1 MIDRGDS
8 MRDFFRITISLCA
21 VALLLPG
28 LVLADTERQEKSLD
42 EIARALSNPVSAIS
56 YVGNDFEYRSY
67 QGDLPGAD
75 EQSGESYLIKPAFG
89 IPLANGKNI
98 LLRAAIPVRLSQPKY
113 VADREYYDFLIRQKA
128 DSMPGDGVF
137 ESGHSF
143 LGDVMYDIAYGGVND
158 NGWIFMYG
166 LAGVL
171 STSKDGSAARNQR
184 LLGPEVAFG
193 KETSWGVLGAWLSHV
208 VDVSGDS
215 TADIDSELTSA
226 RMFFAYSLGNGWQI
240 FSNPTIT
247 YDWEAASGNKLLL
260 PIGGGV
266 SKVSRL
272 GGLPLKFAM
281 DVQNYIV
288 SPDAYGPEWLLT
300 FSVTPVFPNLFQR

>member
-1 MIDRGDS
+1 
-8 MRDFFRITISLCA
+8 MREFFRLFSGLCT
-21 VALLLPG
+21 VVLLLPG
-28 LVLADTERQEKSLD
+28 LVLADTPQQEKSLD

-56 YVGNDFEYRSY
+56 YVGNDFEFRSY

-75 EQSGESYLIKPAFG
+75 DQSGESYLIKPSFG
-89 IPLANGKNI
+89 IPLSNGKNI
-98 LLRAAIPVRLSQPKY
+98 LLRATIPIRLSQPKY

-128 DSMPGDGVF
+128 DSMPRDGVF

-143 LGDVMYDIAYGGVND
+143 LGDVTYDIAYGGVND

-171 STSKDGSAARNQR
+171 ATSKDGSAARNQR

-208 VDVSGDS
+208 VDVSGES
-215 TADIDSELTSA
+215 SADIDSELTSA
-226 RMFFAYSLGNGWQI
+226 RVFFAYSLGNGWQI

>member
-1 MIDRGDS
+1 
-8 MRDFFRITISLCA
+8 MRDVFKFLCGLCT
-21 VALLLPG
+21 VVFLLPD
-28 LVLADTERQEKSLD
+28 LVLAGTEKEQKSLD

-56 YVGNDFEYRSY
+56 YVGNDFEYRSN

-75 EQSGESYLIKPAFG
+75 DQSGESYLIKPAFG
-89 IPLANGKNI
+89 IPLSNGKNI
-98 LLRAAIPVRLSQPKY
+98 LLRATIPVRLNQPKY
-113 VADREYYDFLIRQKA
+113 VADREYYGFLIRQKA
-128 DSMPGDGVF
+128 DSMPRDGEF
-137 ESGHSF
+137 RTDHAF
-143 LGDVMYDIAYGGVND
+143 LGDVTYDIAYGGVND

-208 VDVSGDS
+208 VDVTGDS
-215 TADIDSELTSA
+215 SADIDTELTSA
-226 RMFFAYSLGNGWQI
+226 RLFFAYSLGNGWQI
-240 FSNPTIT
+240 FSNPTVT
-247 YDWEAASGNKLLL
+247 YDWEAVSGNKLLL

-266 SKVSRL
+266 SKVTRL

>member
-1 MIDRGDS
+1 
-8 MRDFFRITISLCA
+8 MRDVFKMLSVLYALILLLPA
-21 VALLLPG
+21 VAL
-28 LVLADTERQEKSLD
+28 AATENEEKTLD
-42 EIARALSNPVSAIS
+42 EIAKALSNPVAAIS
-56 YVGNDFEYRSY
+56 YVGNDFQYRSY

-75 EQSGESYLIKPAFG
+75 DQSGESYLIKPAFG
-89 IPLANGKNI
+89 IPLSNGKNI
-98 LLRAAIPVRLSQPKY
+98 LLRATIPVRLSQPKY

-128 DSMPGDGVF
+128 DSMPGDGAF

-143 LGDVMYDIAYGGVND
+143 LGDVTYDIAYGGVND

-171 STSKDGSAARNQR
+171 ATSEDTSAARNQR

-208 VDVSGDS
+208 VDVSGGS
-215 TADIDSELTSA
+215 SANIDSEMTSA
-226 RMFFAYSLGNGWQI
+226 RLFFAYGLGNGWQV
-240 FSNPTIT
+240 FSNPTIV
-247 YDWEAASGNKLLL
+247 YDWEAVSGNKLLL
-260 PIGGGV
+260 PIGAGV
-266 SKVSRL
+266 SKVTRL

-288 SPDAYGPEWLLT
+288 SPDAYGPEWLLS

>member
-1 MIDRGDS
+1 
-8 MRDFFRITISLCA
+8 MRDVFKFLCCLCT
-21 VALLLPG
+21 VVLLMPD
-28 LVLADTERQEKSLD
+28 LVLAGTEKEQKSLD

-56 YVGNDFEYRSY
+56 YVGNDFEYRSN

-75 EQSGESYLIKPAFG
+75 DQSGESYLIKPAFG
-89 IPLANGKNI
+89 IPLSNGKNI
-98 LLRAAIPVRLSQPKY
+98 LLRATIPVRLNQPKY
-113 VADREYYDFLIRQKA
+113 VADREYYGFLIRQKA
-128 DSMPGDGVF
+128 DSMPRDGEF
-137 ESGHSF
+137 RTDHAF
-143 LGDVMYDIAYGGVND
+143 LGDVTYDIAYGGVND

-208 VDVSGDS
+208 VDVTGDS
-215 TADIDSELTSA
+215 SADIDTELTSA
-226 RMFFAYSLGNGWQI
+226 RLFFAYSLGNGWQI
-240 FSNPTIT
+240 FSNPTVT
-247 YDWEAASGNKLLL
+247 YDWEAVSGNKLLL

-266 SKVSRL
+266 SKVTRL